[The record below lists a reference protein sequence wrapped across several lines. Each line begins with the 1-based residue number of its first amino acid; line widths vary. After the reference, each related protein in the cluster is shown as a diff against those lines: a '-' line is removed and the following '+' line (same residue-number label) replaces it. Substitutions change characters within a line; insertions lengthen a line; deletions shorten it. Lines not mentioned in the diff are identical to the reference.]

1 MRSMILGGVAA
12 VVLLA
17 PLTAAGQSTPNPPAA
32 MRPQARTP
40 EAVGL
45 DGREF
50 FPAISPAA
58 RPVLEANLAATTN
71 DFIRA
76 PDEALNILW
85 LGRRLGYLSRFQ
97 EAIVVFS
104 RGAEM
109 FPQDA
114 RFLRH
119 RGHRYVSTRQFDK
132 AIADFER
139 AAALMADRP
148 DEEEAVGSASS
159 TRSGTL
165 KFNIYYHLGL
175 AYYLKGDFEG
185 ALRAYR
191 ACMTYR
197 SDDESL
203 VAVTDWTY
211 MTLRRL
217 GRTAEA
223 RRLLAP
229 IVEGMPIKDNV
240 SYYQRLLMY
249 KGLLKPE
256 QVLAA
261 GETDPLQIATQGYGV
276 GNFYLVEGDRA
287 KAAEIFRQVVAGSEW
302 GAFGFIAAEADLAR
316 MKSVAP

>member
-1 MRSMILGGVAA
+1 MRSMMFGCAA
-12 VVLLA
+12 AAMLLA
-17 PLTAAGQSTPNPPAA
+17 GSSLATAQSTPNLPAG
-32 MRPQARTP
+32 MRTVVRTP
-40 EAVGL
+40 EAIGL

-50 FPAISPAA
+50 FPVTPPPAA
-58 RPVLEANLAATTN
+58 KAVLDANFAATSD

-85 LGRRLGYLSRFQ
+85 LGRRLGYMSRFQ

-104 RGAEM
+104 RGAEK
-109 FPQDA
+109 FPEDA

-139 AAALMADRP
+139 AAALMADKP

-165 KFNIYYHLGL
+165 KFNIYYHMGL
-175 AYYLKGDFEG
+175 AYYLKGDFQG
-185 ALRAYR
+185 ALRAYQ

-203 VAVTDWTY
+203 VAITDWTY

-223 RRLLAP
+223 KKLLAP
-229 IVEGMPIKDNV
+229 IVPGMPIKDNQ

-249 KGLLKPE
+249 KGLVKPE
-256 QVLAA
+256 QVLASN
-261 GETDPLQIATQGYGV
+261 ETDPLQIATQGYGV
-276 GNFYLVEGDRA
+276 GNYYLVEGDKA
-287 KAAEIFRQVVAGSEW
+287 KAAETFRRVVGGTEW

-316 MKSVAP
+316 MK